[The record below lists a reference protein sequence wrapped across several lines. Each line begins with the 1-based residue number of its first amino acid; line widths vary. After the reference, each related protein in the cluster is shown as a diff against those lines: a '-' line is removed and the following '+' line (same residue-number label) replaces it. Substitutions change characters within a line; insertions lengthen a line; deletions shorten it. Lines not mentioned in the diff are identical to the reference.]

1 MQNNQ
6 RQVITGS
13 NGERIVVNIL
23 PPGQQQL
30 HPQPLQQPQQFQQ
43 QPLQQ
48 PQQFQHPHQQ
58 VQRPPRVIQVQ
69 IPQLQPLRPRI
80 TQVQIQ
86 QQHQHRVQ
94 VGTIQVYYVSKD
106 ACL

>member
-1 MQNNQ
+1 MQNNHHG
-6 RQVITGS
+6 RQIITAS
-13 NGERIVVNIL
+13 NGERIVVNVV
-23 PPGQQQL
+23 PPGHQT
-30 HPQPLQQPQQFQQ
+30 LQFQQQ

-48 PQQFQHPHQQ
+48 PPHQHL
-58 VQRPPRVIQVQ
+58 QRTPRSIQVQ
-69 IPQLQPLRPRI
+69 IPQLQQFRPRI

-106 ACL
+106 ACLQCG